1 MKNPI
6 EVCAEIV
13 RETAAAF
20 LISDDGQTDVWVP
33 KSQVE
38 MDQDGGPGDTIIFT
52 MPEWLAVEK
61 GFV

>member
-1 MKNPI
+1 MADRVVDI
-6 EVCAEIV
+6 EAEV
-13 RETAAAF
+13 RV
-20 LISDDGQTDVWVP
+20 QTDRAVLLWDGKTEDWVP

-38 MDQDGGPGDTIIFT
+38 VNGDGTVT